1 MKFLSLLCLF
11 ISPVNFGWA
20 EDAQAARIRRKI
32 ASTPM
37 KQKVILTDEQWRQIL
52 TPDQFQVLRQAKT
65 EAPYKNRYWNNHEKG
80 TYLCAACGNRLFGSE
95 TKFNSHT
102 GWPSFYA
109 PLDRDKVTTIMD
121 TSHGMTREE
130 VRCARCGS
138 HLGHL
143 FNDGPPPTYVRYCLN
158 SAALK
163 FMQSTAGQ

>member
-1 MKFLSLLCLF
+1 MKSLSLLLLF
-11 ISPVNFGWA
+11 ILPVKFGWA
-20 EDAQAARIRRKI
+20 DDAQIARIRHKI
-32 ASTPM
+32 ASTPTT
-37 KQKVILTDEQWRQIL
+37 QKVILTDEQWRQIL
-52 TPDQFQVLRQAKT
+52 TPGQFQVLRQAKT
-65 EAPYKNRYWNNHEKG
+65 EAPYKNAYWNNHEKG
-80 TYLCAACGNRLFGSE
+80 MYLCAACGNRLFASE

-109 PLDRDKVTTIMD
+109 PLGRDKVTTNMD

-163 FMQSTAGQ
+163 FMQSTAAQ